1 MLLAQHGRSAV
12 LEALRAELNELRR
25 AALAGDAHASAFAP
39 AAIAASLAARLA
51 EAVRLRL
58 RAVFNCS
65 GVVLHT
71 HLGRALL
78 PDEAVAAVQMALTHA
93 VNLEL
98 DLASGRRGERDQI
111 VEERLCALTGAEAAT
126 VVNNDAAAVLLML
139 GALAARREVIV
150 SRGELVEI
158 GGSFRLPDIM
168 RQAGVKLRE
177 VGTTNRTHLADY
189 AQAIGP
195 RTALLLKVHT
205 SNYIVQGFTAA
216 VKVSELVPL
225 ARPHGLPIVVDLG
238 SGALLPLSR
247 WGLPAEVTVGE
258 MIEAGA
264 DLVAFSGD
272 KLLGGPQAGI
282 IVGRA
287 ELVRKLRASP
297 LKRALRVS
305 KLILAA
311 LEAVL
316 SLYRSPELLPE
327 RLTLLRL
334 LLRPIEELQQQAQRL
349 RPRLQ
354 AALGT
359 AFEVLDA
366 PMQSQIGSGT
376 LPQQELPSYGLDIA
390 PANTRRASIT
400 ALEREL
406 RALPRPIIGRLID
419 QRLQLDLRCLELA
432 DEEAFA
438 AQWAELPTAQRSR
451 HR

>member
-25 AALAGDAHASAFAP
+25 AALAGAAQASAFAP
-39 AAIAASLAARLA
+39 VAIAAALAARLA
-51 EAVRLRL
+51 EAGRLRL

-78 PDEAVAAVQMALTHA
+78 PDEAVAAVHMALTHA

-98 DLASGRRGERDQI
+98 DLASGRRGERDAL

-195 RTALLLKVHT
+195 RTGLLLKVHT

-390 PANTRRASIT
+390 AANTRRASIT

-419 QRLQLDLRCLELA
+419 Q
-432 DEEAFA
+432 
-438 AQWAELPTAQRSR
+438 
-451 HR
+451 